1 MTSQHAAQKDILL
14 QKKGRMLEEEGK
26 LPKKQTCP
34 FAHIS
39 IHSFL
44 PTRIQMYT
52 FPKSSD
58 SKVPPAQRPA
68 LWVVY
73 GALHWSKGTL
83 CGLET
88 HKLKEKLSAS
98 KWATYGRA
106 VGKASYNKTSH
117 LEKGF
122 MGSTWKSLA
131 HSSDQ
136 ILWEQEWW
144 EPLLCQQSR
153 FLGQRIW
160 IPSALDQ
167 SLFLLSFWPCP
178 AGGLPCPLSSK
189 TTLEVSIRGNT
200 LLRSWTDMGS

>member
-39 IHSFL
+39 IHFFL

-73 GALHWSKGTL
+73 GALHGSKGTL

-88 HKLKEKLSAS
+88 HKRKEKLSAS

-106 VGKASYNKTSH
+106 VGKASYNKTSIW
-117 LEKGF
+117 KR
-122 MGSTWKSLA
+122 GSWEAPGNPWPIAVIKSCGSRSGENPFSASRVDSLVSA
-131 HSSDQ
+131 S
-136 ILWEQEWW
+136 EY
-144 EPLLCQQSR
+144 PLLWTKVSSCY
-153 FLGQRIW
+153 
-160 IPSALDQ
+160 PSG
-167 SLFLLSFWPCP
+167 P
-178 AGGLPCPLSSK
+178 ARQEDFPVPYLQKPHWK
-189 TTLEVSIRGNT
+189 
-200 LLRSWTDMGS
+200 